1 MGVGVD
7 KLLLCP
13 LVKRKI
19 HRAVAIEW
27 TDITNSAALFDGCP
41 AQSYMLMHNI
51 LKSPV

>member
-27 TDITNSAALFDGCP
+27 TDITNSALC
-41 AQSYMLMHNI
+41 LTVVRRKVI
-51 LKSPV
+51 C